1 MDLTKQA
8 RLARRSQ
15 QDSAARTNPTV
26 VKRTR
31 HTRPDVGAQV
41 EEGATAESA
50 EVISRKAGRSIR
62 AGGSEHTPMSLG
74 GCLRAAAGG

>member
-1 MDLTKQA
+1 MGGGYGGVIANCQLDFTKQA

-26 VKRTR
+26 VNRTR

-50 EVISRKAGRSIR
+50 EVISREAGRSIR
-62 AGGSEHTPMSLG
+62 AGGPST
-74 GCLRAAAGG
+74 RR